1 MTTKSIVDNG
11 NGTYMVSSRLVHWAI
26 TSIITGIVVIGGY
39 MVSWALNDRSW
50 RAVTDG
56 SIAVMQERLADKKA
70 EVDSIATTGVKVHE
84 NTMILMDVRD
94 RLLVLEERLRAHDA
108 GQAQGSKR

>member
-56 SIAVMQERLADKKA
+56 SIAVMQERLSDKKA

-108 GQAQGSKR
+108 GQGSKR

>member
-39 MVSWALNDRSW
+39 MVSWALNDRTE
-50 RAVTDG
+50 RAGVH
-56 SIAVMQERLADKKA
+56 SAIAVMQERMADKKD
-70 EVDSIATTGVKVHE
+70 EVDSIVATGMKVHE
-84 NTMILMDVRD
+84 NTMILTDVRD

-108 GQAQGSKR
+108 GQGAKR